1 MFTGNRLRHDSKMEI
16 TKETVADAKE
26 AHYLLP
32 SLIGLGVK
40 CLLEKVVSSH
50 LREYSPEME
59 VR

>member
-1 MFTGNRLRHDSKMEI
+1 MHDSKMEI

-32 SLIGLGVK
+32 SFIGLGVK
-40 CLLEKVVSSH
+40 CLLEKVVSSD
-50 LREYSPEME
+50 LREYNPEME